1 MPVCNHP
8 SAKLLPHMFDKNFI
22 YERLR
27 VQLTFRLGLVHF
39 EVHVRV
45 ISIYTIVIIIEISWR
60 LIYAEPVYQNEEV
73 LQFLAQR
80 KEPEKRNCQ
89 VKERDER
96 HCSMAVLR
104 GEVR

>member
-8 SAKLLPHMFDKNFI
+8 SAKLLPHMFDKNCI

-45 ISIYTIVIIIEISWR
+45 ISIYTIVIIIEIS
-60 LIYAEPVYQNEEV
+60 
-73 LQFLAQR
+73 
-80 KEPEKRNCQ
+80 
-89 VKERDER
+89 
-96 HCSMAVLR
+96 
-104 GEVR
+104 